1 MAGSSARHLFKKPA
15 GSSPPPELLADQLV
29 CEIIALL
36 LFRMSAVKWN
46 PNSSTSHPWAN
57 SSERTIPMSSGL
69 AAVLEKHR
77 HRSEQNSLGLV
88 GLSEHAREA
97 VRPGNLVQRVLQL
110 TLEAL
115 GLPMAGWRAFRRT
128 VATTPANC
136 ESQFAQR
143 SKC

>member
-88 GLSEHAREA
+88 GLSEHARN
-97 VRPGNLVQRVLQL
+97 VRPGQSRPARSSTYACGTWL
-110 TLEAL
+110 TNGRLTI
-115 GLPMAGWRAFRRT
+115 FT
-128 VATTPANC
+128 
-136 ESQFAQR
+136 
-143 SKC
+143 